1 MKLNLLIA
9 PLTAFV
15 CVVAFSRPAPGA
27 AAKVAVNQPYVQSMK
42 QGVFYARC
50 IPSGKSGS
58 AGFTEVYRVRLD
70 KDERVARYEWYCR
83 DGLVLGWSPIAGAI
97 SVMARPFEPSESPEK
112 QVELR
117 FYLGDKHLKSWT
129 TAQLQA
135 LGAPLHWRT
144 EDDPITRAAAF
155 ELLEWQQIDNSN
167 EYVFTIRLA
176 DGTPAGKVVA
186 FDILTAQTGARGS
199 QEHRGRSCAG
209 QGHQA
214 GGLRPD
220 GRPVRRAQEGLA
232 VLLHPQAARLSRRS
246 FRHPRGR
253 RNQGDPVYRG
263 SVSLKLQLRG
273 RGTCG
278 PTRAYALPD
287 RPALHTCLR
296 AEAARH
302 HLPPALR
309 ALSARRK
316 GDQACPSSQFPT
328 KFARPKIPGQ
338 PPTPPGC
345 HSSLGSPRCPTLPA

>member
-58 AGFTEVYRVRLD
+58 SGFTEVYRVRLD

-186 FDILTAQTGARGS
+186 FDILT
-199 QEHRGRSCAG
+199 
-209 QGHQA
+209 
-214 GGLRPD
+214 
-220 GRPVRRAQEGLA
+220 
-232 VLLHPQAARLSRRS
+232 
-246 FRHPRGR
+246 
-253 RNQGDPVYRG
+253 GDVYRPH
-263 SVSLKLQLRG
+263 KLAR
-273 RGTCG
+273 
-278 PTRAYALPD
+278 
-287 RPALHTCLR
+287 
-296 AEAARH
+296 EAARSI
-302 HLPPALR
+302 AEEAAR
-309 ALSARRK
+309 ARGIKLEDYVLTAGQFDARK
-316 GDQACPSSQFPT
+316 KAWQFFYT
-328 KFARPKIPGQ
+328 HK
-338 PPTPPGC
+338 PPGYPGG
-345 HSSLGSPRCPTLPA
+345 HFAILVDDETKATQFIGGR